1 MKTTFALTA
10 FIMCTFM
17 SHAQQEQQKQD
28 LDTIVVASTRI
39 NLPFKENSRTINIIS
54 AEAIKNSAANNI
66 ADLLQQVAGI
76 DVRRRGTAGSQA
88 DLYIRGGSFDQTLL
102 LIDGVKMNDVQTGHH
117 TMNAALPIEVIERI
131 EIIKG
136 PAARI
141 FGQNAFNGAI
151 NIVTKKV
158 LNNTVSV
165 KAETGSFGQLN
176 VGVTIATDLENSSN
190 IVHVD
195 KMSSAGYRYNTD
207 YDNSNFFVKSVFNK
221 DKKAIEMIATFQE
234 RKFGANGFYAR
245 ESGTD
250 QYEET
255 QNSLIAFSTQFKT
268 ENLTIKPRIY
278 WKRNQDEYVYLR
290 NDPTVYRNLHI
301 SNKIGAEVNGSYRSK
316 AGITGFGI
324 DMSEDFITSNNLGD
338 RDRFM
343 TTLFLEHKF
352 KALDNKLDITP
363 GVAVTYFS
371 DFDFYAFPGLD
382 VGYKISDAVKAYGNI
397 GYTYRIPT
405 YTDLFYND
413 PSTAGNPDLEVEEA
427 FAQEI
432 GIKYF
437 SPRFSGSVAVYNR
450 DAQNLIDFIR
460 PNTTETVYT
469 ATNITEVNTKGFEVD
484 AAYNFKLNTF
494 NQTLAVGYN
503 FLEDDILNQNKELS
517 RYSLNT
523 LKHHFTT
530 RLSTQ
535 LFKNVSHNI
544 IYKHAQRTTGD
555 SYNVWDAS
563 LVVNVKQLEFT
574 VTASNIFNADYIEAG
589 FVPMPPSNILFGMR
603 YSLN

>member
-10 FIMCTFM
+10 FIMCTFI

-76 DVRRRGTAGSQA
+76 DVRRRGTGGSQA

-151 NIVTKKV
+151 NIVTKKE

-176 VGVTIATDLENSSN
+176 AGVTIATDLENSSH

-324 DMSEDFITSNNLGD
+324 DVSKIYLRSNNLGN
-338 RDRFM
+338 RNRFM
-343 TTLFLEHKF
+343 TNLFLEHRF
-352 KALDNKLDITP
+352 SLLDNKLDITP

-371 DFDFYAFPGLD
+371 DF
-382 VGYKISDAVKAYGNI
+382 
-397 GYTYRIPT
+397 
-405 YTDLFYND
+405 
-413 PSTAGNPDLEVEEA
+413 
-427 FAQEI
+427 
-432 GIKYF
+432 
-437 SPRFSGSVAVYNR
+437 
-450 DAQNLIDFIR
+450 
-460 PNTTETVYT
+460 
-469 ATNITEVNTKGFEVD
+469 
-484 AAYNFKLNTF
+484 
-494 NQTLAVGYN
+494 
-503 FLEDDILNQNKELS
+503 
-517 RYSLNT
+517 
-523 LKHHFTT
+523 
-530 RLSTQ
+530 
-535 LFKNVSHNI
+535 
-544 IYKHAQRTTGD
+544 TGC
-555 SYNVWDAS
+555 V
-563 LVVNVKQLEFT
+563 Q
-574 VTASNIFNADYIEAG
+574 
-589 FVPMPPSNILFGMR
+589 
-603 YSLN
+603 